1 MEYNSVKDNPLL
13 KQHVIYCGRH
23 ALLRDPDIARNRC
36 LISISDTPAEWSQML
51 DFHKAN
57 WTLRL
62 LFADVEKDEPGC
74 MSEIDAKRIIAFIEN
89 NRQQNFIVHCFIG
102 TSRSAAIAKFI
113 VEHLELDDSDTANLK
128 YYNEY
133 VYNTLKS
140 LT

>member
-1 MEYNSVKDNPLL
+1 MEYNSVKTNPLL

-36 LISISDTPAEWSQML
+36 LISISDTPAEWSEML
-51 DFHKAN
+51 DFHKAD
-57 WTLRL
+57 WSLRL
-62 LFADVEKDEPGC
+62 LFSDVGEGETGC
-74 MSEIDAKRIIAFIEN
+74 MSEIDAQRIIAFVET
-89 NRQQNFIVHCFIG
+89 NRLHNFIVHCFIG

-113 VEHLELDDSDTANLK
+113 VEYLELDDSDTANLK
-128 YYNEY
+128 YYNEH

>member
-1 MEYNSVKDNPLL
+1 MEYNSVKDHPLL

-36 LISISDTPAEWSQML
+36 LISISDTPAEWSEML
-51 DFHKAN
+51 DFRKAD
-57 WTLRL
+57 WALQL
-62 LFADVEKDEPGC
+62 LFSDVEEGEAGC
-74 MSEIDAKRIIAFIEN
+74 MSEVDAHRILTFIELHQ
-89 NRQQNFIVHCFIG
+89 QQNFIVHCFVG

-113 VEHLELDDSDTANLK
+113 VEYLELDDSDTANLK

-140 LT
+140 LV